1 MSGVLAFLAGY
12 RSHGLRRPPRTSA
25 KSREKILGSLFPK
38 IWLELCAGMIQLSQ
52 KVLLDGELRRI

>member
-1 MSGVLAFLAGY
+1 MSGVLAFLAAY

-25 KSREKILGSLFPK
+25 KNREKILGALFPK

-52 KVLLDGELRRI
+52 KVLLDGAS